1 MQWYTSPMPKGD
13 HQTAI
18 RFPAAW
24 VPRLQAVAGA
34 LSRPGIALTP
44 SDALRAAIAE
54 GLAVLEAQLQLPAR
68 AATAP
73 EVPASPAAVAST
85 LPRRAAPSPAPPR
98 SKRRPR

>member
-1 MQWYTSPMPKGD
+1 MPKGD

-54 GLAVLEAQLQLPAR
+54 GLAVLEAQLQLADR
-68 AATAP
+68 AAAAP
-73 EVPASPAAVAST
+73 EVPASPAPPSLLQPSAGA
-85 LPRRAAPSPAPPR
+85 RRAAPSPAPPR